1 MRERGQYQFQ
11 FLKTRSSSG
20 VGSKIIMGY
29 DQETLRIFDLEEG
42 DADVPVKTA
51 SDMLADLR
59 RKNNQ
64 AATGTS
70 TTENK
75 KPDQPSVNPVK
86 SVVSLKE
93 LTSLIKR

>member
-51 SDMLADLR
+51 QDMLADLR
-59 RKNNQ
+59 RKNN
-64 AATGTS
+64 TS
-70 TTENK
+70 SNNDPANK
-75 KPDQPSVNPVK
+75 RPDQPVADPVK
-86 SVVSLKE
+86 SVSTLQE
-93 LTSLIKR
+93 LTRLIKR